1 MEWSAPG
8 IVLGTRRHS
17 EADVILEVMTAEHG
31 RHLGLV
37 RGGRSRRQQPV
48 LQPGNEV
55 QLTWRARLQ
64 DHLGMFTVELVKPRA
79 AEMMASAV
87 ALNGVQHL
95 AFLLRLVP
103 ERHANSR
110 LFNALELVLE
120 HLNQADIAAPLMVR
134 FELELLQELGFG
146 LDLTSCAATGRTDD
160 LAYVSPKSSRAVS
173 RDAGRPYHD
182 KLLPLPSFLVEGQR
196 QSGSEISF
204 TDIAEGFRL
213 TSYFLERHV
222 LAPRA
227 IAAKDNRSALVGAL
241 EKHYRLEQPWNFID
255 SP

>member
-1 MEWSAPG
+1 MEWSAPA

-17 EADVILEVMTAEHG
+17 EADVILEVMTADRG

-55 QLTWRARLQ
+55 HLTWKARLAE
-64 DHLGMFTVELVKPRA
+64 HLGQFSVELVKPRA
-79 AEMMASAV
+79 AEMLASAV

-95 AFLLRLVP
+95 ASLLRLMP
-103 ERHANSR
+103 ERQANR
-110 LFNALELVLE
+110 QLYDALELVLD
-120 HLNQADIAAPLMVR
+120 HLDRPEIAAPLIVR
-134 FELELLQELGFG
+134 FELELLNELGVG

-160 LAYVSPKSSRAVS
+160 LAYVSPRSSRAVS

-204 TDIAEGFRL
+204 TDIQEGLRL
-213 TSYFLERHV
+213 TTFFLQRHV
-222 LAPRA
+222 LEPRGLAP
-227 IAAKDNRSALVGAL
+227 KDLRGPLVSAL
-241 EKHYRLEQPWNFID
+241 EKHYRQDQPWNFIE
-255 SP
+255 